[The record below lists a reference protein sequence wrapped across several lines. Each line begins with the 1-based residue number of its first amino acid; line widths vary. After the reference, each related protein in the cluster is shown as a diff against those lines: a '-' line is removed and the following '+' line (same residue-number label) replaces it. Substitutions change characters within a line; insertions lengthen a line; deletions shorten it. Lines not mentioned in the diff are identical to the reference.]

1 MKLRSLTFVFILI
14 SFVTFIL
21 GVWQLYRLNWKN
33 DLIDNINN
41 SNNAPK
47 NFDNNE
53 QYEELITVSLS
64 NDFDFIENLIFL
76 ESKTQQGRVGYH
88 AVLPLTY
95 NDNFFSVIN
104 LGWVSDKDPEKIKNI
119 LEEIKNQDSFYAYTR
134 HLVDKRQFFVP
145 ENQLDDNVWFSILKS
160 DLERHYKSNFN
171 SRYYFVLF
179 DPRIKPDINPLAF
192 LRNNHL
198 NYSITWFLLSLSS
211 VIMLLIIRRKSNG

>member
-33 DLIDNINN
+33 DLINNINN
-41 SNNAPK
+41 SINAPK